1 VIPNWF
7 IDEVGRTVCGTACGG
22 WAAIGVAAALGI
34 DEKEFEL
41 LGFPFWGASLLAS
54 VNCLA

>member
-22 WAAIGVAAALGI
+22 WVAIAVVAAALGI

-41 LGFPFWGASLLAS
+41 LGLFPF
-54 VNCLA
+54 